1 MPTGF
6 SVFGNMP
13 VVQVAATVRE
23 LTQQNGVRSS
33 PRPSGAVETR
43 SLRGRHA
50 GTLRGRHTARRRRRQ
65 SFPRLCRVRCAW
77 ELARATR

>member
-1 MPTGF
+1 MFSQEVEYDMPTGF

-33 PRPSGAVETR
+33 PRPSGAVETIH
-43 SLRGRHA
+43 SLKPA
-50 GTLRGRHTARRRRRQ
+50 EDLLLFTSTN
-65 SFPRLCRVRCAW
+65 CV
-77 ELARATR
+77 